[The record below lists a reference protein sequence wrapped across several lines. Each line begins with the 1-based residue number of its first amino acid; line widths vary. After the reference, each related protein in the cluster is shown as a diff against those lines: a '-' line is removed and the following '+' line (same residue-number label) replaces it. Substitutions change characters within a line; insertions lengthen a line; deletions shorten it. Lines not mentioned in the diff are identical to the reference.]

1 MTLELSIH
9 RTRSCPAALPI
20 RYTGGYNAQNSASLQ
35 RFCAFSIYHFCV
47 SRSHAS
53 VLSRANMLR
62 FKDYGVIVPK
72 TFSQRTILESEGLIP
87 WENRSLILSPAKPFV
102 VFDYGSEVA
111 GFPYFNVSSLSGIVH
126 IEVKYTEE
134 FSGLLQPFSD
144 GPWTFSNGLANSF
157 RVETFNVTSTG
168 YLESFFV
175 QGGQRWQSARLISNG
190 SVTIESLGL
199 RATSSNI
206 DSNEL
211 PGHILTGNKV
221 YDRVFD
227 LGGRVVQAACL
238 DAGNAPSTWQITRDG
253 AFVRGQASAQSSI
266 GVSASNYS
274 LEFDVKIV
282 RGGAGWRV
290 ASAIQPLGPY
300 FVLASE
306 YPEHNTFE
314 NTNRT
319 LLPPNTLVFN
329 NGWSLINQTTLLTP
343 ENQYYP
349 VSKTIKEDK
358 WYHISTSIEDNGYRI
373 KLDGEEIVFVPLP
386 PLFPNRFVTPS
397 QYEGTWGFGG
407 MQDQLV
413 RETSSLSYDQ
423 S

>member
-1 MTLELSIH
+1 M
-9 RTRSCPAALPI
+9 
-20 RYTGGYNAQNSASLQ
+20 
-35 RFCAFSIYHFCV
+35 
-47 SRSHAS
+47 
-53 VLSRANMLR
+53 LSRAKNLR
-62 FKDYGVIVPK
+62 FKDYGFIIPE
-72 TFSQRTILESEGLIP
+72 TFSQRTSLESEGLTP
-87 WENRSLILSPAKPFV
+87 WKNESLTLSPANSLV
-102 VFDYGSEVA
+102 VLDYGTEVA
-111 GFPYFNVSSLSGIVH
+111 GFPYFNVSKLSGTVH
-126 IEVKYTEE
+126 IEVKYTEG

-157 RVETFNVTSTG
+157 RVETFNITSTG